1 LELEGEGR
9 GEKQKDLYTQKDTN
23 KKALF
28 VWRPVSFIL
37 MERDRL

>member
-1 LELEGEGR
+1 MSREVLELEGEGR

-28 VWRPVSFIL
+28 V
-37 MERDRL
+37 